1 LIFLSHWINPDE
13 KIVAECISASN
24 PENEE
29 NKNPNFCNKDKKD
42 QIFLMLMCVTIMGCV

>member
-29 NKNPNFCNKDKKD
+29 KKIPIFVTKIRKTNF
-42 QIFLMLMCVTIMGCV
+42 F